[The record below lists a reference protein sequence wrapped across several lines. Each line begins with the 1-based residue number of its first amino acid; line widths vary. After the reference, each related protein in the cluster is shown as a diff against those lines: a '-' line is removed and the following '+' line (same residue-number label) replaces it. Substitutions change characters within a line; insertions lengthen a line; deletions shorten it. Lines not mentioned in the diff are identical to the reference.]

1 MLVLD
6 PATGH
11 YDPAA
16 TPSTGTETLFDFYAG
31 LLSGGAAAPERGDHA
46 VF

>member
-6 PATGH
+6 PATGRSSA
-11 YDPAA
+11 AA
-16 TPSTGTETLFDFYAG
+16 TPSTGSQTLGGFYAD
-31 LLSGGAAAPERGDHA
+31 LLNGRTQMERGDHA

>member
-6 PATGH
+6 PATGL
-11 YDPAA
+11 YSASA
-16 TPSTGTETLFDFYAG
+16 TPSTGTETLFDHYAR
-31 LLSGGAAAPERGDHA
+31 LMSGALAPERGDHA